1 VRVGRRLAVRLLLA
15 VFSWYVVLSV
25 VFGFVVL
32 TDDPTVGQVRFGA
45 ARACEGPSEQREA
58 CIEERV
64 AAYEEMK
71 NLNDPIHER
80 YARWLVDGSTFDW
93 GRSHSLKAPVTVL
106 IADRLPYTL
115 LYVVPAMALSSVAGV
130 AAGALL
136 GLREGSW
143 LDRVGTVVSYGGL
156 GVPNFWLATVLL
168 WYFTQDNLVLNGAV
182 DPEKGALAPA
192 NLEAALLP
200 TLVLASTLFAGQLR
214 YARAETLEHAGS
226 EFVSLVRAKG
236 FGDLGVGKRILRV
249 AAAPL
254 ASLLFVDLLGVLVIN
269 VYVIEYVFELP
280 GFGALSYT
288 AIVQQDLPL
297 VLGTALT
304 VALVGIV
311 GSLLQD
317 VAYSVLDPRVRD
329 DQR

>member
-1 VRVGRRLAVRLLLA
+1 
-15 VFSWYVVLSV
+15 VVLS
-25 VFGFVVL
+25 
-32 TDDPTVGQVRFGA
+32 DDPTVGQVRMAA
-45 ARACEGPSEQREA
+45 ARACDGPPEEREQ
-58 CIEERV
+58 CIEETV
-64 AAYEEMK
+64 AAHKESR
-71 NLNDPIHER
+71 NLNEPIHER

-93 GRSHSLKAPVTVL
+93 GFSFSRAQPVTDL

-115 LYVVPAMALSSVAGV
+115 MYVVPAMALSSIAGV

-143 LDRVGTVVSYGGL
+143 LDRIGTVVSYAGL

-168 WYFTQDNLVLNGAV
+168 WYFTQDNLILNGAV
-182 DPEKGALAPA
+182 DPSKDLFAPA

-200 TLVLASTLFAGQLR
+200 TLVLATSLFAGQMR
-214 YARAETLEHAGS
+214 YARAETLERAGA
-226 EFVSLVRAKG
+226 EFVNLLHAKG
-236 FGDLGVGKRILRV
+236 FGERGVGKRILRV

-269 VYVIEYVFELP
+269 VYVIEYVFAVP
-280 GFGALSYT
+280 GFGALSYR
-288 AIVQQDLPL
+288 AILQQDLPL
-297 VLGTALT
+297 VLGTAMT

-317 VAYSVLDPRVRD
+317 AAYSVLDPRVAD
-329 DQR
+329 DEP